1 MRILLC
7 LLWLLIPWAASAQL
21 AEAPRIPKLLVTAT
35 PTTAF
40 TTNGYVQGQLVL
52 RVQLLSRYPFE
63 ELAFTPPKFETA
75 DVVQLLRPRTRKIS
89 GYAGEGYAYET
100 AIAVVPRQAGMFRIP
115 AFTAVGAV
123 SPAKDQELRFDL
135 ASTPIEIEVAD
146 APATYDD
153 DWWLAATRAEVDEA
167 WSLPVE
173 NIRVGEVVQ
182 RKVSLRVWGVSAE
195 RLPVLTHPPAQGVA
209 ISLRSADTRTEI
221 SPEGLIAH
229 ADYVWDLEIDSQRI
243 VFLKPIGLNYWN
255 VIDHVQQSV
264 TAPAHRLEPLPA
276 DSEASAAALMKEAAD
291 ARDEVGM
298 VALATAAGLA
308 APVLAFLAMVLF
320 ACIPTRADMLLRRTC
335 KSTSNSEALYNAINH
350 WLTASGLN
358 RADMGQQMPARQGL
372 SDHLF
377 SRAHP
382 AANVR
387 SQLARQALAWSRR
400 GRLSALWRRFRV
412 SG

>member
-1 MRILLC
+1 M
-7 LLWLLIPWAASAQL
+7 P
-21 AEAPRIPKLLVTAT
+21 ELLVTAT
-35 PTTAF
+35 PTAAF
-40 TTNGYVQGQLVL
+40 ETNGYVQGQLIL

-63 ELAFTPPKFETA
+63 ELAFTPPKFEAA
-75 DVVQLLRPRTRKIS
+75 DVVELLRPRTRKIS

-100 AIAVVPRQAGMFRIP
+100 AMAVVPRQAGKFLIP

-135 ASTPIEIEVAD
+135 ASTPTEVEIAD
-146 APATYDD
+146 PPATYDD
-153 DWWLAATRAEVDEA
+153 EWWLAATRAEVDET
-167 WSLPVE
+167 WSLPIE
-173 NIRVGEVVQ
+173 DIRVGEVVQ
-182 RKVSLRVWGVSAE
+182 RKVSLRVWGVAAE

-221 SPEGLIAH
+221 SSEGLIAH
-229 ADYVWDLEIDSQRI
+229 ADYVWDLEIDRQQI
-243 VFLKPIGLNYWN
+243 VFLKPIGVNFWN
-255 VIDHVQQSV
+255 VIEHEQQSV

-276 DSEASAAALMKEAAD
+276 DIEASAAALMQEAAN

-298 VALATAAGLA
+298 AALATAAGLA
-308 APVLAFLAMVLF
+308 APVLAFLAVVLF
-320 ACIPTRADMLLRRTC
+320 ACIPTRADMQLRQTC
-335 KSTSNSEALYNAINH
+335 KSTSSSESIYNAINR

-358 RADMGQQMPARQGL
+358 RADMGQRMPARRRL

-382 AANVR
+382 AAGVR
-387 SQLARQALAWSRR
+387 SELARQALAWSRR
-400 GRLSALWRRFRV
+400 DRLHTLWRRLRV

>member
-1 MRILLC
+1 MRILLA
-7 LLWLLIPWAASAQL
+7 LLCLLIPMAAKAQL
-21 AEAPRIPKLLVTAT
+21 AEAPRMPKLLVTAT

-63 ELAFTPPKFETA
+63 ELTFTPPKFETA
-75 DVVQLLRPRTRKIS
+75 DVVQLLRPRTRKLT
-89 GYAGEGYAYET
+89 GYTGEGYAYET
-100 AIAVVPRQAGMFRIP
+100 AIAVIPRQAGAFNIP
-115 AFTAVGAV
+115 PFTAVGMV
-123 SPAKDQELRFDL
+123 SPVKDEELRFDL
-135 ASTPIEIEVAD
+135 ASTPIEIEIAD

-173 NIRVGEVVQ
+173 DIRVGEVVQ
-182 RKVSLRVWGVSAE
+182 RKVSLRVWGVAAE

-221 SPEGLIAH
+221 SSEGLIAH
-229 ADYVWDLEIDSQRI
+229 ADYVWDLEVDRQQI
-243 VFLKPIGLNYWN
+243 VFLKPIGVNFWN
-255 VIDHVQQSV
+255 VIEHRQQSV
-264 TAPAHRLEPLPA
+264 AAPAHRLEPLPA

-291 ARDEVGM
+291 AKDQVGM
-298 VALATAAGLA
+298 AALATAAGLA
-308 APVLAFLAMVLF
+308 APVLAFLALVLF
-320 ACIPTRADMLLRRTC
+320 ACIPTKADMLLRRTC
-335 KSTSNSEALYNAINH
+335 KPPSTAEAMYNAINR
-350 WLTASGLN
+350 WLSASGLN
-358 RADMGQQMPARQGL
+358 RADMGQYMPARRRL
-372 SDHLF
+372 SDYLF

-387 SQLARQALAWSRR
+387 SKLVRQALAWSRR
-400 GRLSALWRRFRV
+400 DRLRALWRHLRV